1 MTTPF
6 VNIHTHNETGLGIE
20 LVNIGDFDATSFA
33 TFASAGLHPWNVGK
47 CDHQKTIA
55 AIENLCLSNR
65 LAAVGEIGIDRAVH
79 TDISLQM
86 SVFEQQL
93 DIAKQHQL
101 PVIIH
106 CVRAYSDF
114 LQILRRKQGI
124 PMIFHGFSGNAT
136 TATQLLTHGAKLS
149 FGHKLLSDSKLQSV
163 FANVPNDCI
172 FLETDTKQLDISDIY
187 TFAAELKHISI
198 DELKTIIFSN
208 LTQLFSNRWT
218 TVG

>member
-6 VNIHTHNETGLGIE
+6 VNIHTHTETGSGIE
-20 LVNIGDFDATSFA
+20 LVNIDDFDATPCA

-47 CDHQKTIA
+47 CDHQKVLD
-55 AIENLCLSNR
+55 AIETLCQSSM
-65 LAAVGEIGIDRAVH
+65 LAAVGEIGIDRAIS
-79 TDISLQM
+79 TDISLQT
-86 SVFEQQL
+86 SVLEQQL
-93 DIAKQHQL
+93 DIAKRHHL

-114 LQILRRKQGI
+114 LQILRQKPGVT
-124 PMIFHGFSGNAT
+124 MIFHGFSGNET

-198 DELKTIIFSN
+198 DELKTIILSN
-208 LTQLFSNRWT
+208 LTQLFGNRWT

>member
-6 VNIHTHNETGLGIE
+6 VNIHTHTETGSGIE

-47 CDHQKTIA
+47 CDHQKALT
-55 AIENLCLSNR
+55 AIENLCQNGR
-65 LAAVGEIGIDRAVH
+65 LAAVGEIGIDRAIS

-114 LQILRRKQGI
+114 LQILRREQGI

-136 TATQLLTHGAKLS
+136 TATQLLTHSAKLS

-163 FANVPNDCI
+163 YANVPNDCI
-172 FLETDTKQLDISDIY
+172 FLETDTKQMDISDIY
-187 TFAAELKHISI
+187 TFAAGLKRISV
-198 DELKTIIFSN
+198 DELKTVIFNN
-208 LTQLFSNRWT
+208 LTQTFGNRWT

>member
-6 VNIHTHNETGLGIE
+6 VNIHTHTETGSGIE
-20 LVNIGDFDATSFA
+20 LVNIDDISETPYA

-55 AIENLCLSNR
+55 AIENLCQSGR
-65 LAAVGEIGIDRAVH
+65 LAAVGEIGIDRAVR

-93 DIAKQHQL
+93 DIAKRHQL

-106 CVRAYSDF
+106 CVRTYSDF
-114 LQILRRKQGI
+114 LQILRREHGI

-136 TATQLLTHGAKLS
+136 TAAQLLTHGAKLS

-163 FANVPNDCI
+163 YANVPNDCI

-208 LTQLFSNRWT
+208 LTQLFGNRWT

>member
-1 MTTPF
+1 MTTPL
-6 VNIHTHNETGLGIE
+6 VNIHTHAETGAGIE
-20 LVNIGDFDATSFA
+20 LVNIDDISATPCA

-47 CDHQKTIA
+47 CDHQKTLD
-55 AIENLCLSNR
+55 AIENLCQSGI
-65 LAAVGEIGIDRAVH
+65 LAAVGETGIDRAIS
-79 TDISLQM
+79 TDISLQT

-93 DIAKQHQL
+93 DIAKRHHL

-114 LQILRRKQGI
+114 LQILRQKPGVQ
-124 PMIFHGFSGNAT
+124 MIFHGFSGNET
-136 TATQLLTHGAKLS
+136 TAAQLLTHGAKLS

-163 FANVPNDCI
+163 YANVPNDCI

-187 TFAAELKHISI
+187 TFAAGLKRIGV
-198 DELKTIIFSN
+198 DELKAIIFNN
-208 LTQLFSNRWT
+208 LTQIFGNRWT

>member
-6 VNIHTHNETGLGIE
+6 VNIHTHTETGSGIE
-20 LVNIGDFDATSFA
+20 LVNIDDFDATPFA

-55 AIENLCLSNR
+55 TIENLCQSGR
-65 LAAVGEIGIDRAVH
+65 LAAVGEIGIDRTVR

-114 LQILRRKQGI
+114 LQILRREQGI

-136 TATQLLTHGAKLS
+136 TATQLLTHGANLS
-149 FGHKLLSDSKLQSV
+149 FGQKLLSDGKLQSV
-163 FANVPNDCI
+163 FTNIPNDCI

-187 TFAAELKHISI
+187 TFAASLKRIRV

-208 LTQLFSNRWT
+208 LTKLFGNKWT